1 MAYIEVEVD
10 LDEFSN
16 DEIVS
21 EVIYRINR
29 NYLKIKQKREII
41 DALKVSSTDFDISTL
56 ADEMKLDYIKK
67 IFHKYSLEEFERGL
81 PC

>member
-21 EVIYRINR
+21 EVIYRINK
-29 NYLKIKQKREII
+29 NSLKINQKREII
-41 DALKVSSTDFDISTL
+41 DTLKVSSTDFDISTL

-67 IFHKYSLEEFERGL
+67 IFHKYSLEDLERL
-81 PC
+81 VPC

>member
-21 EVIYRINR
+21 EVIYRING

>member
-10 LDEFSN
+10 LDAFSN

-21 EVIYRINR
+21 EVIYRING

-41 DALKVSSTDFDISTL
+41 DTLKVSSTDFDISTL
-56 ADEMKLDYIKK
+56 ADEMKLAYIKK